1 MELSLGKELKTNLI
15 TCAVSSH
22 GSCSPVLLIFDK
34 GLSTHWGGTWKSSEE
49 CSLSRSLSSPL
60 FTAAWDEE

>member
-34 GLSTHWGGTWKSSEE
+34 GLYTHWGGTWKSSGVLAFQKPFITSVHS
-49 CSLSRSLSSPL
+49 CLG
-60 FTAAWDEE
+60 